1 MLPSNP
7 DRRGIRILLV
17 DDEYDSG
24 LSIKL
29 ILEAVGYNVDI
40 FTNPKE
46 VLLLFAPNY
55 YDLLLLDI
63 RMPGINGFE
72 LYQKL
77 IEMDGMCKVCFITAF
92 EAYYESL
99 LEFFP
104 ALDVKCFIRKP
115 VSQVDL
121 ITHVLR
127 ELNLDS
133 LPK

>member
-46 VLLLFAPNY
+46 VLSLFAPNY

-77 IEMDGMCKVCFITAF
+77 IEMDGMCKVCFIQH
-92 EAYYESL
+92 S
-99 LEFFP
+99 
-104 ALDVKCFIRKP
+104 KP
-115 VSQVDL
+115 IMS
-121 ITHVLR
+121 R
-127 ELNLDS
+127 F
-133 LPK
+133 